1 MEATIRPIR
10 RFVLLLD
17 DQPERIEGGVIVRQE
32 IWRRTHL
39 DYTVVRVG
47 EKENVDFGQGDR
59 VVLAD
64 PNVGRPVMTDGTVFR
79 LVRVSDI
86 IAVMTQGEAENED
99 D

>member
-64 PNVGRPVMTDGTVFR
+64 PNVGRTVMIDGTVFR
-79 LVRVSDI
+79 LVRVSYI

>member
-1 MEATIRPIR
+1 METTIRPIR

-17 DQPERIEGGVIVRQE
+17 DQPERIEGGVIIRQE

-64 PNVGRPVMTDGTVFR
+64 PNVGRPVMIDGTVFR
-79 LVRVSDI
+79 FVRVSDI
-86 IAVMTQGEAENED
+86 IAVMTQEEAENED

>member
-17 DQPERIEGGVIVRQE
+17 DQPERIEGGVIVQQDT
-32 IWRRTHL
+32 WRRTHF
-39 DYTVVRVG
+39 DYTVVRGG
-47 EKENVDFGQGDR
+47 EKENVDFGQVDR

-64 PNVGRPVMTDGTVFR
+64 PNVGRPVMIDGTVFR

-86 IAVMTQGEAENED
+86 IAVMTRGEAENED

>member
-64 PNVGRPVMTDGTVFR
+64 PNVGRPDMIDGTVFR

-86 IAVMTQGEAENED
+86 IAVITQGEAENED

>member
-64 PNVGRPVMTDGTVFR
+64 PNVGGPVMIDGTVFR

-86 IAVMTQGEAENED
+86 IAVMTQGGSRK
-99 D
+99 

>member
-64 PNVGRPVMTDGTVFR
+64 PNVGRPVMIDGTVFR
-79 LVRVSDI
+79 RVRVSDI